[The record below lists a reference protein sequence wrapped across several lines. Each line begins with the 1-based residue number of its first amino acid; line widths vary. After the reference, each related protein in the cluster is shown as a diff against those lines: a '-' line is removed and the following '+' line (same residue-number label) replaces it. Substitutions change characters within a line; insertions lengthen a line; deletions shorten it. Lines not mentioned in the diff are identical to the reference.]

1 MIKYGAEASFNQEK
15 MTDTAAIFK
24 DIKGKKF
31 FLVGIKGTGL
41 SAFAELLLSAGADVS
56 GSDTAEKFYTDQV
69 LMALGIPYK
78 EGFSKDN
85 ITDDIDCVIYSS
97 AYSPASNPD
106 LAEAE
111 RRGIPMLEYT
121 AALGAFSIAYDAG
134 GIAGVHGKTTTTAI
148 TGTLLKTLGAPAS
161 VLAGSAV
168 SNFGGR
174 STLVGGSQ
182 FFVAETCEYK
192 RHFMSF
198 HPKRIIITSI
208 EPDHLDFY
216 PTYQDIFNAFVD
228 YAALLPKGGEL
239 IYCADDPGCLELRD
253 VIAAKRPDIVLTPYG
268 KNATG
273 GYKITSNVVS
283 NGSNSFTVAG
293 FDRTFALHIPGRHIV
308 LDATAA
314 LAMTVSIIKKWKGA
328 VTSEDVE
335 KIAAGFEAF
344 HGSKRRSEIVGEA
357 KGILFMD
364 DYGHHPTAIKLTL
377 EGIRNFYQGRRI
389 IVDFMSHTYSRTEGL
404 LEEFASCLG
413 AADEVILNDI
423 YASAREKNTG
433 SDLDQRLYQAVCR
446 HHSNVKYF
454 KKPMDGFDYL
464 ASHLKTGDVFITMG
478 AGDNWTVG
486 KKLFEYFEA
495 KQ

>member
-1 MIKYGAEASFNQEK
+1 MA
-15 MTDTAAIFK
+15 DTAAIFK
-24 DIKGKKF
+24 DVKGKKF

-41 SAFAELLLSAGADVS
+41 SAFAELLLSAGAGVS

-97 AYSPASNPD
+97 AYNPAANPD
-106 LAEAE
+106 LAEAA

-121 AALGAFSIAYDAG
+121 AALGAFSAAYDSG

-148 TGTLLKTLGAPAS
+148 TGTLLKALGAPAS

-174 STLVGGSQ
+174 STLVNGSQ

-192 RHFMSF
+192 RHFMAF
-198 HPKRIIITSI
+198 HPKRMIITSI

-216 PTYQDIFNAFVD
+216 PTYQDIFKAFVD
-228 YAALLPKGGEL
+228 YAELLPEEGEL
-239 IYCADDPGCLELRD
+239 IYCADDPGCLELRNK
-253 VIAAKRPDIVLTPYG
+253 VSEKRPDIVFTPYG
-268 KNATG
+268 KNAAG
-273 GYKITSNVVS
+273 DFRITANTVS
-283 NGSNSFTVAG
+283 NGNNAFKVAG
-293 FDRTFALHIPGRHIV
+293 FDKEFVLHIPGNHIV
-308 LDATAA
+308 LDAAAA
-314 LAMTVSIIKKWKGA
+314 LAMTVSIIKKWKGK
-328 VTSEDVE
+328 VTSEDIE
-335 KIAAGFEAF
+335 KIAEGFKAF

-364 DYGHHPTAIKLTL
+364 DYGHHPTAIRLTL
-377 EGIRNFYQGRRI
+377 EGIRKFYSGRRI

-433 SDLDQRLYQAVCR
+433 SDLDQRLYQAVCA
-446 HHSNVKYF
+446 HHKNVKYF
-454 KKPMDGFDYL
+454 KKPLDGFDYL
-464 ASHLKTGDVFITMG
+464 ASHLEPGDVFITMG

>member
-1 MIKYGAEASFNQEK
+1 MADVK
-15 MTDTAAIFK
+15 DLFK

-41 SAFAELLLSAGADVS
+41 SAFAELLLSAGAGVS

-69 LMALGIPYK
+69 LASLGIPYK
-78 EGFSKDN
+78 EGFAADN
-85 ITDDIDCVIYSS
+85 LPADTDCVIYSS
-97 AYSPASNPD
+97 AYNPATNPD
-106 LAEAE
+106 LAEAQ

-121 AALGAFSIAYDAG
+121 AALGAFSCAYDAG

-148 TGTLLKTLGAPAS
+148 TGTLLKALDAPAS

-168 SNFGGR
+168 SNFGGH
-174 STLVGGSQ
+174 STLVNGSRY
-182 FFVAETCEYK
+182 FVAETCEYK
-192 RHFMSF
+192 RHFMAF
-198 HPKRIIITSI
+198 CPRRMIITSI

-228 YAALLPKGGEL
+228 YANLLPPAGQL
-239 IYCADDPGCLELRD
+239 IYCADDKGCLELRD
-253 VIAAKRPDIVLTPYG
+253 AISRKRPDIELIPYG

-273 GYKITSNVVS
+273 DFKIISNTVS
-283 NGSNSFTVAG
+283 DGNNSFKVAG
-293 FDRTFALHIPGRHIV
+293 FDREFTLHIPGQHIA
-308 LDATAA
+308 LDAAAA
-314 LAMTVSIIKKWKGA
+314 LAMTVCILKSWKGS
-328 VTSEDVE
+328 VSDSDTL
-335 KIAAGFEAF
+335 KIAEGFEAF
-344 HGSKRRSEIVGEA
+344 CGSKRRSEIVGET

-364 DYGHHPTAIKLTL
+364 DYGHHPTAIRLTL
-377 EGIRNFYQGRRI
+377 EGIRNFYPGRRI

-404 LEEFASCLG
+404 LDEFASCLG

-433 SDLDQRLYQAVCR
+433 SGLDQRLYQAVCA
-446 HHSNVKYF
+446 HHKNVKYF

-464 ASHLKTGDVFITMG
+464 ASHLELGDVFITMG

>member
-1 MIKYGAEASFNQEK
+1 MA
-15 MTDTAAIFK
+15 DTAAIFK

-41 SAFAELLLSAGADVS
+41 SAFAELLLSAGAGVS

-85 ITDDIDCVIYSS
+85 ITDVIDCVIYSS
-97 AYSPASNPD
+97 AYNPASNPD

-148 TGTLLKTLGAPAS
+148 TGTLLKALGAPAS

-228 YAALLPKGGEL
+228 YAGLLPKEGEL
-239 IYCADDPGCLELRD
+239 IYCADDPGCLELKD
-253 VIAAKRPDIVLTPYG
+253 KISKMRPDIVLTPYG

-273 GYKITSNVVS
+273 AYKITSNTVS
-283 NGSNSFTVAG
+283 AGSNSFTVAG

-314 LAMTVSIIKKWKGA
+314 LAMTVSIIKKWKGS
-328 VTSEDVE
+328 VTTEDVE

-377 EGIRNFYQGRRI
+377 EGIKNFYQGRRI

-433 SDLDQRLYQAVCR
+433 SGLDQRLYQAVCR
-446 HHSNVKYF
+446 HHQNVKYF

-464 ASHLKTGDVFITMG
+464 ASHLKAGDVFITMG

>member
-1 MIKYGAEASFNQEK
+1 

-268 KNATG
+268 KNAIG

-283 NGSNSFTVAG
+283 NGSNSFTVAD